1 MRYRYKIPD
10 KLFNTLIKYEVRP
23 YSTYGNL
30 RSIKDIG
37 LCVVEWKVEIVGIAG
52 DMIYID

>member
-1 MRYRYKIPD
+1 
-10 KLFNTLIKYEVRP
+10 
-23 YSTYGNL
+23 L
-30 RSIKDIG
+30 RSIRDIG